1 MVGAGGIGGYFGGRL
16 AAAGHDVRFVAR
28 GRHLEALRRDGLTVD
43 GPAGPGGD
51 APGGFSVPAS
61 ALRATDDPAAIGP
74 VDFVLLGVKTWQLP
88 AALPL
93 LKPLVEDGTGVLTT
107 QNGVE
112 APAEVAEA
120 VGRDA
125 VLPGSA
131 KIITYL
137 SGPGRIHHVGGLGS
151 LTFGEWDDRP
161 SARVEALRG
170 ALDEA
175 GVTAVVPKDIWAE
188 LWSKFVFV
196 AAAGGLGAV
205 TDAPFGAVRSRP
217 GTRRLLADAMTEIQR
232 VARAAGTVLPDD
244 IVTTTLDF
252 VDRQPAEGTTS
263 LQRDLAAGLPSELEA
278 WTGAVVRLGGSHGV
292 PTPVN
297 GFLYQV
303 LGLREARA
311 AEQRA
316 AEQRAAERRTE
327 GNAA

>member
-1 MVGAGGIGGYFGGRL
+1 MKVAVVGAGGIGGYFGGRL

-28 GRHLEALRRDGLTVD
+28 GRHLEALRRDGLTVE
-43 GPAGPGGD
+43 GPSGG
-51 APGGFSVPAS
+51 AGFSVPAA
-61 ALRATDDPAAIGP
+61 ALGATDDPAGIGP
-74 VDFVLLGVKTWQLP
+74 VDYVLLGVKTWQLP

-120 VGRDA
+120 VGRAA

-131 KIITYL
+131 KIITYVE
-137 SGPGRIHHVGGLGS
+137 GPGRIRHVGGLGS

-161 SARVEALRG
+161 STRVENLRR

-188 LWSKFVFV
+188 LWAKFLFV
-196 AAAGGLGAV
+196 APFGGLGAV
-205 TDAPFGAVRSRP
+205 TDAPIGALRSRP
-217 GTRRLLADAMTEIQR
+217 GTRRLLAEAMTEIR
-232 VARAAGTVLPDD
+232 EVARRAAGTTLPED

-252 VDRQPAEGTTS
+252 VDQQPAEGTSS
-263 LQRDLAAGLPSELEA
+263 LQRDIAAGLPSELEA

-311 AEQRA
+311 AEQREA
-316 AEQRAAERRTE
+316 GRRTE
-327 GNAA
+327 AGAA

>member
-1 MVGAGGIGGYFGGRL
+1 MKVAVVGAGGIGGYFGGRL

-28 GRHLEALRRDGLTVD
+28 GRHLEALRRDGLTVE
-43 GPAGPGGD
+43 GPSGG
-51 APGGFSVPAS
+51 AGFSVPAA
-61 ALRATDDPAAIGP
+61 ALGATDDPAGIGP
-74 VDFVLLGVKTWQLP
+74 VDYVLLGVKTWQLP

-120 VGRDA
+120 VGRAA

-131 KIITYL
+131 KIITYVE
-137 SGPGRIHHVGGLGS
+137 GPGRIRHVGGLGS
-151 LTFGEWDDRP
+151 LTFGEWDDRR
-161 SARVEALRG
+161 STRVENLRR

-188 LWSKFVFV
+188 LWAKFLFV
-196 AAAGGLGAV
+196 APFGGLGAV
-205 TDAPFGAVRSRP
+205 TDAPIGALRSRP
-217 GTRRLLADAMTEIQR
+217 GTRRLLAEAMTEIR
-232 VARAAGTVLPDD
+232 EVARAAGTTLPED

-252 VDRQPAEGTTS
+252 VDQQPAEGTSS
-263 LQRDLAAGLPSELEA
+263 LQRDIAAGLPSELEA

-311 AEQRA
+311 AEQREA
-316 AEQRAAERRTE
+316 GRRTE
-327 GNAA
+327 AGAA

>member
-1 MVGAGGIGGYFGGRL
+1 MKVAVVGAGGIGGYFGGRL

-28 GRHLEALRRDGLTVD
+28 GRHLEALRRDGLTVE
-43 GPAGPGGD
+43 GPAGQ
-51 APGGFSVPAS
+51 AGFSVPAE
-61 ALRATDDPAAIGP
+61 ALGATDDPAEIGP
-74 VDFVLLGVKTWQLP
+74 VDHVLLGVKTWQLP

-120 VGRDA
+120 VGREA

-131 KIITYL
+131 KIITFL
-137 SGPGRIHHVGGLGS
+137 DGPGRIRHVGGLGS

-161 SARVEALRG
+161 SARVEKLRG

-188 LWSKFVFV
+188 LWAKFLFV
-196 AAAGGLGAV
+196 APFGGLGAV
-205 TDAPFGAVRSRP
+205 TDAPIGALRARP

-232 VARAAGTVLPDD
+232 VAKAAGTTLPDD
-244 IVTTTLDF
+244 IVTATLDF
-252 VDRQPAEGTTS
+252 VDQQPAEGTSS
-263 LQRDLAAGLPSELEA
+263 LQRDMAAGLPSELEA

-311 AEQRA
+311 AERRA
-316 AEQRAAERRTE
+316 EAGAA
-327 GNAA
+327 